1 MNAWFQSSQIV
12 ERHQFPFAW
21 VRIST
26 FISGLH
32 GEDDFS
38 VSRYSISSI
47 GVFSQTYLT
56 NSWRITGDPTT
67 PCSRLTCPPNA
78 MCIVTVEGTAQ
89 CACSTPSC
97 SKTSRTICGSNGKT
111 YKNAC
116 DMEIES
122 CQRNETIFTQHDGRC
137 KGRQGTAY
145 CDAPLLYCLLMS
157 LITHA
162 LFNCKETH
170 PRLNCCNCGHKKM
183 KLPLWDGFGALICSC
198 CMLVI
203 HAVLPKQNWSARS
216 PYCLFLDFRPKY
228 V

>member
-1 MNAWFQSSQIV
+1 M
-12 ERHQFPFAW
+12 ERMTYH
-21 VRIST
+21 
-26 FISGLH
+26 
-32 GEDDFS
+32 FS

-78 MCIVTVEGTAQ
+78 MCIVTVNGTAQ

-111 YKNAC
+111 YKNSC

-122 CQRNETIFTQHDGRC
+122 CQRNETIFAQHDGRC

-145 CDAPLLYCLLMS
+145 CDAPLLYCLLIS

-162 LFNCKETH
+162 LFNCQETH
-170 PRLNCCNCGHKKM
+170 PRLNFFIKNEMSAVRWIRCTYLQFLLVSDPHCVAQA
-183 KLPLWDGFGALICSC
+183 KLKCSLA
-198 CMLVI
+198 MLFFSWF
-203 HAVLPKQNWSARS
+203 PS
-216 PYCLFLDFRPKY
+216 
-228 V
+228 